1 MIDSHCHLNFKS
13 LEDDLGNLIL
23 RAKKN
28 NVTSILS
35 INTNPINFEDHLNLI
50 NEYKNIYISYGLH
63 PEEVKENSI
72 FPINELKEIIK
83 KPKVIGIGETGLDFY
98 HSTENKFKQ
107 HEVFEAH
114 IEASISYSLPLIIH
128 QRNSENEIIEVL
140 KKFQKNNN
148 LSIVFHCF
156 TGSSKLLNFCLDN
169 NYYVSLSG
177 IVTFKNAI
185 DLREV
190 IKNVSLNYLLIE
202 TDSPFLAPIPK
213 RGKMNE
219 PSFVKYTAEY
229 LSDFFSISYDNFIKL
244 TDNNFYK
251 LFSKAIRYNKLI

>member
-13 LEDDLGNLIL
+13 LEDDFSNLIL

-107 HEVFEAH
+107 YEIFEAH

-156 TGSSKLLNFCLDN
+156 TGS
-169 NYYVSLSG
+169 Y
-177 IVTFKNAI
+177 
-185 DLREV
+185 
-190 IKNVSLNYLLIE
+190 
-202 TDSPFLAPIPK
+202 
-213 RGKMNE
+213 
-219 PSFVKYTAEY
+219 
-229 LSDFFSISYDNFIKL
+229 
-244 TDNNFYK
+244 
-251 LFSKAIRYNKLI
+251 